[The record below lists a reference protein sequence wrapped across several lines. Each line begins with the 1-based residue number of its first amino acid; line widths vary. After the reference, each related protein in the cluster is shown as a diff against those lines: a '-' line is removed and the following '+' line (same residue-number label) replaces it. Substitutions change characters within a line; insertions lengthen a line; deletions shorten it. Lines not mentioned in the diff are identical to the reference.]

1 LHAVVVFGGLEIY
14 RVRVTPVVEHAVADL
29 VAWMMEELSVST
41 VEHQL
46 TRSRQNRFK
55 VFRILG
61 IHGNRL
67 TPAVEVEGQTTTDL
81 VAGMKEDLSEW
92 KAEMSELW

>member
-1 LHAVVVFGGLEIY
+1 LHAVVVFGGLEIC

-29 VAWMMEELSVST
+29 VAWMTEELSVSR
-41 VEHQL
+41 
-46 TRSRQNRFK
+46 RSRQNR
-55 VFRILG
+55 FRILG

-81 VAGMKEDLSEW
+81 VAGMMEDLSEW
-92 KAEMSELW
+92 KVEMSELW

>member
-14 RVRVTPVVEHAVADL
+14 RVRVTPVVEHAVTDL
-29 VAWMMEELSVST
+29 VAWMTEELSVSR
-41 VEHQL
+41 
-46 TRSRQNRFK
+46 RSRQNRFT

-92 KAEMSELW
+92 KVKMSELW

>member
-29 VAWMMEELSVST
+29 VAWMTEQLSVST

-46 TRSRQNRFK
+46 TRSRQNR
-55 VFRILG
+55 FRILG

-81 VAGMKEDLSEW
+81 VAGMMEDLSEW
-92 KAEMSELW
+92 KVEMSELW